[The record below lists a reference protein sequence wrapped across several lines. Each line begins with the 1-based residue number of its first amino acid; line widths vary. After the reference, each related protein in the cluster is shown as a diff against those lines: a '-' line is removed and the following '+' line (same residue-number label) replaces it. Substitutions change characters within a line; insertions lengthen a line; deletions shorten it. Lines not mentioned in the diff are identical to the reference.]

1 MYSCPCCGALCICTI
16 YCNCLCMWWIM
27 MMRLFSSVFENRF
40 SKIMNRPLQMDARSF
55 FCSNL
60 FTAQCTTHKDIH
72 IAASARA
79 WNKSKMLPFQQDNKF
94 DENKNNNNN
103 KIQQCIS
110 NGWMC
115 MCSCAVV
122 QAHMETE
129 YVPHT
134 LLFCTTLKQNGPKNC
149 HHSDWCAYINT
160 YFNLFLSVCTHAHTV
175 VRSSIHIRLKIEP
188 TLRFFNQTHS
198 YTRTNTHRHFDFFHH
213 NCDAANLYINF
224 SYMVHTK
231 HFLHLRW
238 FEGKKKQNAHASNA
252 LISCIWYNWLCLK
265 WLEHLHHMPPS
276 IRVSMK
282 MSLININ
289 DRPILM
295 TML

>member
-149 HHSDWCAYINT
+149 HHSDWCAYINS

-175 VRSSIHIRLKIEP
+175 VRSSIHIRLKIE
-188 TLRFFNQTHS
+188 RCAFSIRHIRTHA
-198 YTRTNTHRHFDFFHH
+198 RTHID
-213 NCDAANLYINF
+213 I
-224 SYMVHTK
+224 
-231 HFLHLRW
+231 
-238 FEGKKKQNAHASNA
+238 
-252 LISCIWYNWLCLK
+252 LISFITIATQQIYILTFRIWYIQNTFSIWDGLK
-265 WLEHLHHMPPS
+265 EKKNKTLMPP
-276 IRVSMK
+276 
-282 MSLININ
+282 
-289 DRPILM
+289 
-295 TML
+295 ML